1 MDTRSVKL
9 RYKEKKRITIMLK
22 SDISVYTSSPH
33 INNDKILVITR
44 ESEEEEPIL
53 LTTLYNYFTEK
64 RFKIVLN
71 VLDRRN
77 NDVSLRLLDWLV
89 TNYAKKFNITYYIP
103 EKDINFNIFISYKQ
117 QLKAY
122 SKRQFDPFCRRTR
135 IIFSLN
141 DMKLNTTVGQ
151 LNFFRWAINNKV
163 IEYAMDNYKEIEE
176 DMLKSIKRHVKTSKR
191 CELSVCAVKSFTC
204 INNQT
209 SVNLD

>member
-1 MDTRSVKL
+1 
-9 RYKEKKRITIMLK
+9 MLK
-22 SDISVYTSSPH
+22 SDISVYSSSPS
-33 INNDKILVITR
+33 INSDKVMFTPR
-44 ESEEEEPIL
+44 EDEEPIL
-53 LTTLYNYFTEK
+53 LTTLYNYFTDE

-77 NDVSLRLLDWLV
+77 NEISLRLLDWLV

-103 EKDINFNIFISYKQ
+103 EKNINFNIFISYKQ

-122 SKRQFDPFCRRTR
+122 SKRQFDPFCRRAR
-135 IIFSLN
+135 IIFTVS

-163 IEYAMDNYKEIEE
+163 IEYAMNNYKEIEE
-176 DMLKSIKRHVKTSKR
+176 DMLKSIKRHIKTAKR

-204 INNQT
+204 IYNQT